1 MIAYFETVEE
11 EKKRGLFW
19 KKHLETEL
27 RPVGRASFLA
37 VRLPVPSGMG
47 ERKVEKRVEW
57 AMEQMK
63 KRGVHRLATG
73 EKWREKALKM
83 GMLTVEEGT
92 AWRQGAGLGAL
103 WALHSRGIP
112 LEQAFCRLEAA
123 RCDRDV
129 VRCARILGGKVR
141 YLSVSVKVGQQEL
154 EEALYEQFGIA
165 PQQSAPPEYP
175 CLRICFP
182 QPGEKGETGE
192 DLLMLAPGG
201 WPGLRFVSPQWAREQ
216 KPSGMGDTLYAAMLL
231 ESGLCRP
238 EDLGAEG
245 SQEEETQAS
254 FPHPGENH
262 A

>member
-19 KKHLETEL
+19 KKHLELQL
-27 RPVGRASFLA
+27 RPVGRTSFLA
-37 VRLPVPSGMG
+37 GCLPVPSGMG

-63 KRGVHRLATG
+63 KRGVHRLAV
-73 EKWREKALKM
+73 EEPWREKAQEM

-103 WALHSRGIP
+103 WALQSRDIP
-112 LEQAFCRLEAA
+112 LEQAFCCLEAA

-141 YLSVSVKVGQQEL
+141 YLSVRIKVGQQEL

-175 CLRICFP
+175 CLRIRFL
-182 QPGEKGETGE
+182 QPGEKVETE
-192 DLLMLAPGG
+192 ENLLMLAPGG
-201 WPGLRFVSPQWAREQ
+201 WPGLEFVSPQWAREQ

-238 EDLGAEG
+238 EDLRAEG
-245 SQEEETQAS
+245 SQK
-254 FPHPGENH
+254 GEM
-262 A
+262 

>member
-27 RPVGRASFLA
+27 RPVGRASFLT
-37 VRLPVPSGMG
+37 VRLPVPSGTG
-47 ERKVEKRVEW
+47 EHKVEKRVEW

-73 EKWREKALKM
+73 EKWRNKALEM
-83 GMLTVEEGT
+83 GMLAVEEGT

-154 EEALYEQFGIA
+154 EEALA
-165 PQQSAPPEYP
+165 
-175 CLRICFP
+175 
-182 QPGEKGETGE
+182 
-192 DLLMLAPGG
+192 GG
-201 WPGLRFVSPQWAREQ
+201 
-216 KPSGMGDTLYAAMLL
+216 
-231 ESGLCRP
+231 
-238 EDLGAEG
+238 GAV
-245 SQEEETQAS
+245 
-254 FPHPGENH
+254 
-262 A
+262 